1 MLPLNPTMT
10 AQFILASTSPY
21 RAKLLDLVH
30 IPYKTVSPEY
40 DELPLAGESPQDR
53 SNRHAE
59 GKAKSVATMNS
70 ELVPS
75 ECIVI
80 GSDQV
85 AFMEQTMFGKPL
97 TQQAAINQLTSA
109 SGQWLAFVTAI
120 CLYRDQQLIW
130 QGQDR
135 YDIKFR
141 QLSSKKIRWYVDQD
155 RPLDCAGSI
164 KAEGLGLSLI
174 EQMQGRDINTL
185 YGLPVLLL
193 LDALEELGI
202 ELEDLSQG

>member
-1 MLPLNPTMT
+1 MAT
-10 AQFILASTSPY
+10 QFVLASTSPY

-30 IPYKTVSPEY
+30 IPYKTVSPDY
-40 DELPLAGESPQDR
+40 DELPLEGESPLHR
-53 SNRHAE
+53 SSRHAE
-59 GKAKSVATMNS
+59 GKAKSVATLNS
-70 ELVPS
+70 DSVQS
-75 ECIVI
+75 ESIII

-97 TQQAAINQLTSA
+97 TEQAAIDQLTKT
-109 SGQWLAFVTAI
+109 SGQWLAFVSAI
-120 CLYRDQQLIW
+120 CLYRDQKVIW

-141 QLSSKKIRWYVDQD
+141 QLTSEKIKWYVDQD

-174 EQMQGRDINTL
+174 EQMRGRDINTL

>member
-10 AQFILASTSPY
+10 AQFILASTSLY

-40 DELPLAGESPQDR
+40 DELPLAGESPLAR

-75 ECIVI
+75 DAIII

-85 AFMEQTMFGKPL
+85 AFMGKTMFGKPL
-97 TQQAAINQLTSA
+97 SEQAAINQLMAT
-109 SGQWLAFVTAI
+109 SGQWLSFVTAI
-120 CLYRDQQLIW
+120 CLYRNRQPIW
-130 QGQDR
+130 HGQDR

-141 QLSSKKIRWYVDQD
+141 QLSNAKIKWYVDQD

-174 EQMQGRDINTL
+174 EQMQGRDVNTL

-202 ELEDLSQG
+202 GLEDLS

>member
-1 MLPLNPTMT
+1 MILPLNRTMT

-30 IPYKTVSPEY
+30 IPYKTVSPDY

-53 SNRHAE
+53 SSRHAE

-70 ELVPS
+70 ELVTS
-75 ECIVI
+75 ESIII

-97 TQQAAINQLTSA
+97 TEQAAIDQLTA
-109 SGQWLAFVTAI
+109 TSGQWLGFVTAI
-120 CLYRDQQLIW
+120 CLYRDQQVIW

-141 QLSSKKIRWYVDQD
+141 PLSTEKIKWYVDQD

-202 ELEDLSQG
+202 GLENLS